1 MTYSIRRISTEREF
15 AALQTSW
22 EHLLGRSVD
31 ANTFLS
37 HAWLHS
43 WWTSYQPRASLAI
56 LLSEKAGRL
65 HGIAPMMLSR
75 EGIAGRLFRRVR
87 FIGDGTSETDHMNFV
102 VDRDD
107 RAEILEGLLD
117 AVGQLRWDIAHFNHL
132 PESSSNASQLRQY
145 TKRKA
150 WLVKTHTIPC
160 PRRSIPQ
167 SVDGLMA
174 SLPSRLR
181 TAIRSARRDLEKQH
195 AVEFGL
201 IQKKEEVGGAL
212 DALFRNHSGRWQAK
226 GEEGVFVDLRKRE
239 FYSRLSERLLEEGSL
254 RFFFLKA
261 DGRIIAQ
268 QFCFEYD
275 GTVLLLQEGFDIGFS
290 KLNVG
295 NVLRAMVFEYL
306 IEQGAKAYDFLGGM
320 SRHKRSWSDVIANDL
335 SIRACRPTLL
345 GQAAHRA
352 PHWIARLKGQVAAT
366 AQEA

>member
-1 MTYSIRRISTEREF
+1 
-15 AALQTSW
+15 
-22 EHLLGRSVD
+22 
-31 ANTFLS
+31 
-37 HAWLHS
+37 
-43 WWTSYQPRASLAI
+43 
-56 LLSEKAGRL
+56 
-65 HGIAPMMLSR
+65 
-75 EGIAGRLFRRVR
+75 
-87 FIGDGTSETDHMNFV
+87 MNFV
-102 VDRDD
+102 VDRED

-132 PESSSNASQLRQY
+132 PEASSNASQLRQY
-145 TKRKA
+145 TMRKA

-167 SVDGLMA
+167 SVDELMA

-201 IQKKEEVGGAL
+201 IQRKEEVGGAL

-239 FYSRLSERLLEEGSL
+239 FYRALSERLLEERSL

-261 DGRIIAQ
+261 DGRIVAQ

-306 IEQGAKAYDFLGGM
+306 IEHGAKTYDFLGGM
-320 SRHKRSWSDVIANDL
+320 SRHKQSWSDVIANDF

-352 PHWIARLKGQVAAT
+352 PQWLARLRGQVTAT
-366 AQEA
+366 GQQT